1 MRKVKSGVKRL
12 VKLEVHKNAYYD
24 SVTLMII
31 SKELKKLAGVSQAL
45 VGMGT
50 DLNREL
56 ARGSGLG
63 APGLD
68 AVTAND
74 FFVAADC
81 RDEAAFNACV
91 SKVEEL
97 LTRRDDSGQA
107 AYCPPTLEGA
117 RKLDPALNMAVISVP
132 GKYAADVA
140 QSCLDRGIHVMLF
153 SDNVTV
159 EEEKALKEY
168 AVARKLL
175 LMGPDCGTAIVNRV
189 PLAFANAVRGGN
201 IGIAAASGT
210 GAQEVSSL
218 IDQLGG
224 GVSQLLGTGGRD
236 LKKEIGGLMMK
247 QCLGALIRDPA
258 TEVIVL
264 ISKPPARE
272 IADEILRI
280 ARDAGKPA
288 VVCFIGGDAE
298 HIRSFGLT
306 AALSL
311 EDAAHKAVA
320 LSRGEQPE
328 DFLGFDMGGERAEAL
343 AAEIAGRFAPGQR
356 YVRGF
361 YTGGTLC
368 DEAMKLML
376 DRLGHIHSNIPLRP
390 EDRLDDARNGAS
402 VAHTFLD
409 FGDDAFTVGRP
420 HPMIDPSLR
429 AERVA
434 RDGRDPACAVI
445 MTDCVIGY
453 GSHPDPAGDLAA
465 AIRTARAGAEAE
477 GRYLCCVASVCGT
490 EADPQSLFRTRKR
503 LSDAGAAVLPSN
515 AQAARFALRVLAHL
529 REGS

>member
-1 MRKVKSGVKRL
+1 MCEVKRL

-24 SVTLMII
+24 SVTLMIV
-31 SKELKKLAGVSQAL
+31 SKELKKVAGVSQAL

-56 ARGSGLG
+56 ARGSGLD

-81 RDEAAFNACV
+81 RDEAAFKACI

-97 LTRRDDSGQA
+97 LTKQTDSKEA
-107 AYCPPTLEGA
+107 AYSPPTLEGA
-117 RKLDPALNMAVISVP
+117 QKLDPALNMAVISVP

-140 QSCLDRGIHVMLF
+140 QSCLDRGINVMLF

-168 AVARKLL
+168 AVAHELL
-175 LMGPDCGTAIVNRV
+175 LMGPDCGTAIINQV
-189 PLAFANAVRGGN
+189 PLAFANTVRTGN
-201 IGIAAASGT
+201 IGIVAASGT

-247 QCLGALIRDPA
+247 QCLAGLIHDPA
-258 TEVIVL
+258 TEVILLV
-264 ISKPPARE
+264 SKPPARE
-272 IADEILRI
+272 IADEILGI
-280 ARDAGKPA
+280 AKSAGKPV
-288 VVCFIGGDAE
+288 VVCFIGGDPQ

-306 AALSL
+306 VALSL

-320 LSRGEQPE
+320 LSRGGQPE
-328 DFLGFDMGGERAEAL
+328 DFLGFGMGEERAEAL

-376 DRLGHIHSNIPLRP
+376 DQLGHIYSNIPLRP
-390 EDRLDDARNGAS
+390 EDRLEDNNES
-402 VAHTFLD
+402 FEHTFLD
-409 FGDDAFTVGRP
+409 FGDDEFTVGRP

-434 RDGRDPACAVI
+434 KDGRDPKSAII

-453 GSHPDPAGDLAA
+453 GSHPDPAEDLAT
-465 AIRTARAGAEAE
+465 AIRAARAEAE
-477 GRYLCCVASVCGT
+477 AAGGYLCCIAAVCGT
-490 EADPQSLFRTRKR
+490 EGDPQSLSRTRKQ
-503 LSDAGAAVLPSN
+503 LSEAGAVVLPSN

-529 REGS
+529 REDSK